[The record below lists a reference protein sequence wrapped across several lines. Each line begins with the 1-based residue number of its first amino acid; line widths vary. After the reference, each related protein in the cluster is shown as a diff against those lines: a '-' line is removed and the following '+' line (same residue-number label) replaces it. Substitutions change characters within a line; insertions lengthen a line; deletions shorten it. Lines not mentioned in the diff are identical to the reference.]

1 MKKSEPTIPFV
12 IVCIGALIA
21 AYAIGLEIRKI
32 RFKGAQIPAKVV
44 TKSKKPAEG
53 PAKDKVAAKPST
65 TLETPDQSQ
74 DTASAEEESTLSD
87 ETTQRTGAQF
97 TIISKEERPDSM
109 RESRPQLSEREGR
122 PQLSERKSIT
132 QLSELS
138 EED

>member
-65 TLETPDQSQ
+65 TLEKDR
-74 DTASAEEESTLSD
+74 TLC
-87 ETTQRTGAQF
+87 EKVG
-97 TIISKEERPDSM
+97 
-109 RESRPQLSEREGR
+109 LSSLNEKVD
-122 PQLSERKSIT
+122 LSSLNEKV
-132 QLSELS
+132 
-138 EED
+138 

>member
-74 DTASAEEESTLSD
+74 DTASAEEESTLSEKD
-87 ETTQRTGAQF
+87 RTLCEKVG
-97 TIISKEERPDSM
+97 
-109 RESRPQLSEREGR
+109 LSSLNEKVD
-122 PQLSERKSIT
+122 LSSLNEKV
-132 QLSELS
+132 
-138 EED
+138 